1 LADSVNASPADGAVV
16 PDVRVRG
23 VTLRAQD
30 AAPGDIFA
38 ALPGATVHGA
48 QFTGPALEAGAVAV
62 LTDPAGL
69 AVIHRLLGDPAPV
82 PVLVHAAPR
91 SVLGALASD
100 VYGHPSDRVVVLGV
114 TGTSGKTTTAHLIEA
129 GLRADGRTAGMIGTV
144 GVRIAGCDV
153 PSALTTPEAPALQA
167 LLAVMA
173 ERGVDT
179 AVMEVSS
186 HALELGRVDGI
197 RFTVGGFTNLSRD
210 HLDFHP
216 SMEAYFDANHSV
228 EKLLAKGRGGLSEG
242 GDVGGVSHVFKFDS
256 RDNDFASLLTSIGK
270 NEHSLGKGSPNTR
283 RAVQSTMLP
292 TVLMCVAPES
302 VHASHPR
309 FYVEG
314 SWRQLYADV
323 F

>member
-1 LADSVNASPADGAVV
+1 LRPRTTPGLPLATLAARIGAVPARIDPGSAQIDPGSADATDV
-16 PDVRVRG
+16 SDVRICG

-30 AAPGDIFA
+30 AVAGDLFA

-129 GLRADGRTAGMIGTV
+129 GLRAAGRTAGMIGTV

-186 HALELGRVDGI
+186 HALELGRVDG
-197 RFTVGGFTNLSRD
+197 
-210 HLDFHP
+210 
-216 SMEAYFDANHSV
+216 
-228 EKLLAKGRGGLSEG
+228 
-242 GDVGGVSHVFKFDS
+242 
-256 RDNDFASLLTSIGK
+256 
-270 NEHSLGKGSPNTR
+270 
-283 RAVQSTMLP
+283 
-292 TVLMCVAPES
+292 TVLRSKSKIANNVS
-302 VHASHPR
+302 TIIHTSH
-309 FYVEG
+309 
-314 SWRQLYADV
+314 
-323 F
+323 